1 MSAIYHSFFT
11 LNSTAQS
18 TNTKNVSLQIRRRLR
33 YLIFAIGNSVTR
45 FGEKLSLTEIF
56 WMAYF
61 EFDKRLCLLCYFY
74 ATGQIFIAV
83 NGQRMN
89 NIAIWS
95 HWLASSANSLRVPYH
110 LSTSGHYLRQK
121 YLTLLVNGEYLLN
134 FRFFMHQCWYIFRLF
149 IYDCPF
155 SLSIKW
161 HLIVLITLQ
170 TTRWR
175 CCSWGGFEPGATW

>member
-56 WMAYF
+56 WMVYF
-61 EFDKRLCLLCYFY
+61 EFDKLLCLLCYFY

-83 NGQRMN
+83 NDQRVIN
-89 NIAIWS
+89 NLAIWS
-95 HWLASSANSLRVPYH
+95 HCLGLNLEPKSKVLFGILIDPLIWALNCE
-110 LSTSGHYLRQK
+110 K
-121 YLTLLVNGEYLLN
+121 Y
-134 FRFFMHQCWYIFRLF
+134 
-149 IYDCPF
+149 
-155 SLSIKW
+155 
-161 HLIVLITLQ
+161 
-170 TTRWR
+170 
-175 CCSWGGFEPGATW
+175 